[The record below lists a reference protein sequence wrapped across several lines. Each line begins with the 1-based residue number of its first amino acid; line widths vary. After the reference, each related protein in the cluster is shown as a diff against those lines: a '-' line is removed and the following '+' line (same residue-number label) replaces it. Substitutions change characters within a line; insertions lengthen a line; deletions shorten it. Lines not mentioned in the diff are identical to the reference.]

1 VHKRSHLPVI
11 ADPSHATGLRDKV
24 LPMARAAVAAGADGL
39 MVEVH
44 NDPEKALSD
53 GPQALLPEQFM
64 ELMQQ
69 VKLIAGVI
77 GRKM

>member
-1 VHKRSHLPVI
+1 
-11 ADPSHATGLRDKV
+11 
-24 LPMARAAVAAGADGL
+24 L

-53 GPQALLPEQFM
+53 GPQALLPEQFKEM
-64 ELMQQ
+64 MAQ

-77 GRKM
+77 GRTV